1 MSTQARWQR
10 EQKCESQCETNNSK
24 DYKNCYFTV
33 GVDEKFIVI
42 IYLLRKGETVTDDGS
57 GHQLYLQHELLPV
70 HWPILTVFCE
80 FSLVTTVMSKREIAI
95 KNHNSITA

>member
-1 MSTQARWQR
+1 MKASVKLTILKTTKTAI
-10 EQKCESQCETNNSK
+10 S
-24 DYKNCYFTV
+24 
-33 GVDEKFIVI
+33 
-42 IYLLRKGETVTDDGS
+42 LLVLMKSLLLRRKGETVTDDGS

-70 HWPILTVFCE
+70 HWPILTVFCK